1 VRCLFAFA
9 ARILIPRDFSAGT
22 EVADL
27 QAGDEG
33 ARRFVK
39 EWRAMKHG
47 RRADFFFTGVAIVP
61 AALMLL
67 GFPHVAFLIFFPLL
81 FVACAYGMAEQV
93 EEEGRPGQPDGKGSH
108 APQAPHIALRR
119 GQKTLPPPDRSL

>member
-9 ARILIPRDFSAGT
+9 ARILISLGFSVGT

-27 QAGDEG
+27 QAGDEE

-61 AALMLL
+61 AALMVL
-67 GFPHVAFLIFFPLL
+67 GLPHIALLIFIPLL
-81 FVACAYGMAEQV
+81 FIACACGMAEQIG
-93 EEEGRPGQPDGKGSH
+93 EESPPGQPGR
-108 APQAPHIALRR
+108 PQAPHIALRC
-119 GQKTLPPPDRSL
+119 GSGTPPDRSL